1 MYIEKLNVLN
11 FKNYSSEEISFSPE
25 INLVTGLNGSG
36 KTNLLDAIHCLSLG
50 KSAFSSQEQQM
61 MLTDQSFFS
70 VLGFFKKSGKEY
82 EVRYDFQKGQKK
94 SIYLDGKVYDRIS
107 DHIGRFPVVMINP
120 DDQKIIREGSEERR
134 RFFDQIFCQI
144 DHEYLTQLM
153 HYVHLLKQ
161 RNALL
166 KEWKESSTRKDFV
179 LLDSYDGPLIQL
191 NQALHAKRQKYIVH
205 FVTYFLLQ
213 YEKLTEGKEHMT
225 IVYQSDVMKDD
236 FSELFKRRRER
247 DQMMERTTM
256 GVHKDDYV
264 FTLGDQ
270 SVKTFGSQGQQKSF
284 VIALKLA
291 QLEMMREWSK
301 TEPILLL
308 DDIFDKLDDERI
320 HHLIHN
326 IAGTTKGQIL
336 ITDARPERSIE
347 IIRLLEREIRIFN
360 IDKGSVVRDQESEK

>member
-50 KSAFSSQEQQM
+50 KSAFSTQEQNLILSQ
-61 MLTDQSFFS
+61 QSFFS
-70 VLGFFKKSGKEY
+70 VLGFFHKSGKSY
-82 EVRYDFQKGQKK
+82 EVRYDYQKGSKK
-94 SIYLDGKVYDRIS
+94 IMLLDGKAYERLS
-107 DHIGRFPVVMINP
+107 DHIGRFPVVLINP

-134 RFFDQIFCQI
+134 KFFDQLFCQI
-144 DHEYLTQLM
+144 DHQYLTQLM
-153 HYVHLLKQ
+153 QYMHLLKQ

-166 KEWKESSTRKDFV
+166 KEWKEGLVKKDYV
-179 LLDSYDGPLIQL
+179 LLDSYDAPLIKL
-191 NQALHAKRQKYIVH
+191 NEELHEKRKRYIAH
-205 FVTYFLLQ
+205 FLKYFLLQ
-213 YEKLTEGKEHMT
+213 YKKLTEDKELMN
-225 IVYQSDVMKDD
+225 IVYQSD
-236 FSELFKRRRER
+236 LFKNDFAGLFRKNRER
-247 DQMMERTTM
+247 DQLLERTTS
-256 GVHKDDYV
+256 GIHKDDYL

-270 SVKTFGSQGQQKSF
+270 TVKHFGSQGQQKSF

-291 QLEMMREWSK
+291 QLEMTQEISN

-326 IAGTTKGQIL
+326 IAGTTSGQIF
-336 ITDARPERSIE
+336 ITDARPERSME
-347 IIRLLEREIRIFN
+347 IIRLLKREIRIFQVSN
-360 IDKGSVVRDQESEK
+360 GKVNCS

>member
-50 KSAFSSQEQQM
+50 KSAFSSTEQQLI
-61 MLTDQSFFS
+61 LTEQSFFS
-70 VLGFFKKSGKEY
+70 VLGFFNKSGKAY
-82 EVRYDFQKGQKK
+82 EVRYDFQKGSKK
-94 SIYLDGKVYDRIS
+94 NLALDGKTYERIS

-134 RFFDQIFCQI
+134 KFFDQLFCQI

-153 HYVHLLKQ
+153 HYMHLLKQ

-166 KEWKESSTRKDFV
+166 KDWREFPFKKDLL
-179 LLDSYDGPLIQL
+179 LLDSYDEPLLVL
-191 NQALHAKRQKYIVH
+191 NRTLHEKRKTYVAH
-205 FVTYFLLQ
+205 FLTYFLAQ
-213 YEKLTEGKEHMT
+213 YEKLTEGKEYMN
-225 IVYQSDVMKDD
+225 IIYQSDVAKDD
-236 FSELFKRRRER
+236 FSGLFKKSRER
-247 DQMMERTTM
+247 DQLLERTSL
-256 GVHKDDYV
+256 GVHKDEYG
-264 FTLGDQ
+264 FTLGTQ
-270 SVKTFGSQGQQKSF
+270 SVKHFGSQGQQKSF

-291 QLEMMREWSK
+291 QLEMMRTWSK

-320 HHLIHN
+320 HHLVHN
-326 IAGTTKGQIL
+326 IAGTTSGQIL

-347 IIRLLEREIRIFN
+347 IMQLLKREIRIFN
-360 IDKGSVVRDQESEK
+360 IDKGSVVSGQYGTN

>member
-94 SIYLDGKVYDRIS
+94 NIYLDGKVYDRIS

-191 NQALHAKRQKYIVH
+191 NEALYSKRQKYIAH

-225 IVYQSDVMKDD
+225 IVYQSDVMKED
-236 FSELFKRRRER
+236 FAELFKKRRER

-360 IDKGSVVRDQESEK
+360 VSQGSVVRNQEAE